1 MKVRLALSVVAT
13 LLVGLLTSPV
23 QAQSE
28 SKIEKFNYSSWARG
42 LFSEAVTVTNI
53 GGAKLIFL
61 AGVGAEDE
69 NGPRGNIRHKD
80 DFKAQC
86 QYSYEKIKQALAAQ
100 GAGFEHVV
108 RIVAY
113 LTDIPNQR
121 LPYMQCM
128 KEALG
133 SVATPAHTMLTISRL
148 AFPEMMVEVEVTAV
162 R

>member
-1 MKVRLALSVVAT
+1 MRLPAFAAALPAA
-13 LLVGLLTSPV
+13 LLASGCAFTEPT
-23 QAQSE
+23 
-28 SKIEKFNYSSWARG
+28 IEKFNYSAWTKGIFA
-42 LFSEAVTVTNI
+42 EAVTVSGI
-53 GGAKLIFL
+53 GPATKLIFL
-61 AGVGAEDE
+61 AGVGAEEE
-69 NGPRGNIRHKD
+69 NGPRGTIRHKD

-86 QYSYEKIKQALAAQ
+86 LYSYDKIKRALAAN

-121 LPYMQCM
+121 LPYVECTRQS
-128 KEALG
+128 LG
-133 SVATPAHTMLTISRL
+133 NVPTPAHTLLTIPRL

>member
-1 MKVRLALSVVAT
+1 M
-13 LLVGLLTSPV
+13 PV
-23 QAQSE
+23 HAQSE
-28 SKIEKFNYSSWARG
+28 PKIEKFNYSEWARG
-42 LFSEAVTVTNI
+42 IFAEAVTVTNL

-69 NGPRGNIRHKD
+69 NGPRGTIRHKD

-86 QYSYEKIKQALAAQ
+86 LYSYDKIKRALTAN
-100 GAGFEHVV
+100 GAGFENVV

-121 LPYMQCM
+121 LPYVACM
-128 KEALG
+128 RESLG
-133 SVATPAHTMLTISRL
+133 TVATPAHTLLTIPRL

-162 R
+162 K